1 MGKALGRRCSL
12 VLLMA
17 IGSGVG
23 AAVDVQAQT
32 QLPGVFVTTPS
43 PVAPS
48 PPAAQAPAGPA
59 QTPVAAPQPSPPA
72 PDLAGAPLLIS
83 PDQTFVAVTVTTPA
97 QLLGQPFATL
107 GDALAARPGIAS
119 TTFAPGS
126 SRPVIRGLSGFR
138 VRIQENGLSTG
149 DVSALSDDHAIPI
162 DPLAAGQVEVVRG
175 PATLR
180 YGSQAIGGVVNAV
193 NNRIP
198 TAIPVNGI
206 LVETRG
212 GFSTVDEGR
221 NGAAIVEAGSGNFVI
236 HADTFARSAN
246 DYRIP
251 HGRQANTSLDSEGY
265 SLGGSYVFKDGFV
278 GVAYSSFASTYFIPG
293 IEAAES
299 KNHIVLDQSKWTSK
313 GEWRLNTFGLEAIRF
328 WLGATDYKHDEADS
342 LPVPSIGS
350 TFLQK
355 QYETRV
361 EVQHQPVKTALGVLR
376 GASGIQWS
384 HRDLEAAGAD
394 GILLNPTNTQSL
406 AGFVFEE
413 LQLTK
418 KLRFQ
423 AAARIESN
431 DVEGTAS
438 IFPPGFL
445 PPPDEPD
452 QTVAKRTFLPKSASA
467 GILYDLPHG
476 VVLRLTGQHVE
487 RAPDVTE
494 LFYKGP
500 HDSTATFEIGDPN
513 LRIEAANTFEI
524 GFKRARG
531 DFRFDVSAYRTEFKD
546 FIFKRFTG
554 AKCDDDFASCG
565 AGTELDQIVY
575 SQQDAT
581 FYGAELL
588 SEYDVARIWRGVWGI
603 DGQYDF
609 VHATFKDGTFVP
621 KMPPHRLGGGIYYRD
636 VNWLARVNLLHA
648 FRQDEFATFDTP
660 TPGYNLLNAELS
672 YTTKLERRGNLVP
685 EITVGLRGEN
695 LLNDDI
701 RNSVSYKKD
710 EVLQPGVNLR
720 LFGSVKLN

>member
-1 MGKALGRRCSL
+1 MGKALSISGRRGPL
-12 VLLMA
+12 VLLAA
-17 IGSGVG
+17 IGSVG
-23 AAVDVQAQT
+23 GTVDTQAQT
-32 QLPGVFVTTPS
+32 QLPGVVVTTPS

-48 PPAAQAPAGPA
+48 TPAPA
-59 QTPVAAPQPSPPA
+59 AAPQPAPAA
-72 PDLAGAPLLIS
+72 PDLAGTGLQIS
-83 PDQTFVAVTVTTPA
+83 PDQTFAPVTVLTPG
-97 QLLGQPFATL
+97 QLLGQPSATL

-119 TTFAPGS
+119 TTFAPGA

-212 GFSTVDEGR
+212 GFSTVDDGR
-221 NGAAIVEAGSGNFVI
+221 NGAAIVEAASGNFVI
-236 HADTFARSAN
+236 HADTFARSAS

-251 HGRQANTSLDSEGY
+251 QPPSRQANSSLDRKGY
-265 SLGGSYVFKDGFV
+265 SLGGSFVFKDGFV

-293 IEAAES
+293 VEAAES
-299 KNHIVLDQSKWTSK
+299 KNHIVLDQSKWASR
-313 GEWRLNTFGLEAIRF
+313 GEWRVGHFGLEAIRF

-342 LPVPSIGS
+342 LPIPAVGS

-355 QYETRV
+355 QYEARL
-361 EVQHQPVKTALGVLR
+361 EVQHLPITTSLGVLR
-376 GASGIQWS
+376 GAVGMQWS
-384 HRDLEAAGAD
+384 DRNLSAAGAD
-394 GILLNPTNTQSL
+394 GILLAPTSTQSL
-406 AGFVFEE
+406 AGFIFEE

-418 KLRFQ
+418 TLRFQ
-423 AAARIESN
+423 AAARIESG
-431 DVEGTAS
+431 DVKGTAS
-438 IFPPGFL
+438 FFPPGFL
-445 PPPDEPD
+445 PPPDDPD
-452 QTVAKRTFLPKSASA
+452 QIAAKRKFVPKSASA
-467 GILYDLPHG
+467 GILYDLPQG
-476 VVLRLTGQHVE
+476 VVMRLTGQHVE
-487 RAPDVTE
+487 RAPDATE

-500 HDSTATFEIGDPN
+500 HDSTATFEIGTPS
-513 LRIEAANTFEI
+513 LTIEAANTFEI

-531 DFRFDVSAYRTEFKD
+531 DFRFDVSAYRTEFKS

-554 AKCDDDFASCG
+554 TKCDDDFASCG

-581 FYGAELL
+581 FYGLELL
-588 SEYDVARIWRGVWGI
+588 TEYDIARIWRGVWGI

-636 VNWLARVNLLHA
+636 VNWLARINLLHA
-648 FRQDEFATFDTP
+648 FCQDEFATFDTP

-672 YTTKLERRGNLVP
+672 YTTKLDRHANLVP
-685 EITVGLRGEN
+685 EITVGIRGEN

-701 RNSVSYKKD
+701 RNSVSFKKD
-710 EVLQPGVNLR
+710 EVLQPGVNAR
-720 LFGSVKLN
+720 LFGAIKLN